1 MYVSCI
7 NLIRFMYFVVVV
19 VLFLKD
25 GVQELLDV
33 WLVKDR

>member
-7 NLIRFMYFVVVV
+7 NLIRFMYFVVV